1 VADITIEVTSPGTL
15 TTWGESSWGSASWGQ
30 ISGLNADQASANI
43 TIDSSVDLST
53 NLLNITTDSV
63 SFIISG
69 SVDLFTNLLI
79 WLNYEVRPPANSKY
93 IFLFEDGETYEGKLY
108 ISETHDNPTL
118 TDNLIGEH
126 IKAHLNWVI
135 EKETIPNTTEVKN
148 FLNQYSL
155 C

>member
-1 VADITIEVTSPGTL
+1 MKNFTKDDEKIKLKAITIHWAEG
-15 TTWGESSWGSASWGQ
+15 
-30 ISGLNADQASANI
+30 D
-43 TIDSSVDLST
+43 
-53 NLLNITTDSV
+53 
-63 SFIISG
+63 
-69 SVDLFTNLLI
+69 
-79 WLNYEVRPPANSKY
+79 NSKY
-93 IFLFEDGETYEGKLY
+93 DKFPQSYSSYVATNNALVPIYEDIMSDGLGGYNKVKFTLLFEDGETYEGKLY

>member
-1 VADITIEVTSPGTL
+1 MKNFTKDDEKIKLKAITIHWAEG
-15 TTWGESSWGSASWGQ
+15 
-30 ISGLNADQASANI
+30 D
-43 TIDSSVDLST
+43 
-53 NLLNITTDSV
+53 
-63 SFIISG
+63 
-69 SVDLFTNLLI
+69 
-79 WLNYEVRPPANSKY
+79 NSKY
-93 IFLFEDGETYEGKLY
+93 DKFPQSYSSYIATNNALVPIYEDIMSDCLGGYNKVKFTLLFEDGETYEGKLY

>member
-1 VADITIEVTSPGTL
+1 LIPIYEDIVSSGHGGYNKVKFTL
-15 TTWGESSWGSASWGQ
+15 
-30 ISGLNADQASANI
+30 
-43 TIDSSVDLST
+43 
-53 NLLNITTDSV
+53 
-63 SFIISG
+63 
-69 SVDLFTNLLI
+69 
-79 WLNYEVRPPANSKY
+79 
-93 IFLFEDGETYEGKLY
+93 LFEDGETYEGKLY